1 MTLHSLVGDYW
12 ASMVAFGV
20 FGLLHS
26 ISAQEPFKNAL
37 ARWTSPFLVEHFW
50 RLVYCAFSF
59 AALYHGIAALH

>member
-1 MTLHSLVGDYW
+1 
-12 ASMVAFGV
+12 MVAFGV

-26 ISAQEPFKNAL
+26 IGAQEPFKNAL